1 MNTDNTTACLPKT
14 VKNNIGISGWFRRL
28 MVITSILGLGSC
40 NVLTLFNDKI
50 HTAAFST
57 LKSLMSSVLADD
69 AVAAITRRSSMIRRQ
84 SDVAMATK
92 NLMEEKAGL
101 LARNKSLD
109 LRYAE
114 LQKVNREVVDKHE
127 ELKRVSQLKASSV
140 KKVSSRLAVRSAR
153 SASRNVSASAAEAIP
168 WIGAAIV
175 VAEVGWDVY
184 DACETMK
191 DANELNSIFGN
202 EPEDQ
207 SKVCGM
213 KVPTKDELLATVKT
227 DWQSTYKTA
236 AEVLNSAGHGVVS
249 ITPPRV
255 SWSDLKG
262 SVCSVLGSVPMIC
275 S

>member
-1 MNTDNTTACLPKT
+1 MSTSDTTACLPKPVT
-14 VKNNIGISGWFRRL
+14 NNIGISGWLRRL

-40 NVLTLFNDKI
+40 NVLTLFNENF
-50 HTAAFST
+50 HTTAFST
-57 LKSLMSSVLADD
+57 LQSAMSSVLSDD
-69 AVAAITRRSSMIRRQ
+69 VVAAITRKSSMILRR
-84 SDVAMATK
+84 SDVAIATK

-101 LARNKSLD
+101 LAKNKSLD

-114 LQKVNREVVDKHE
+114 LQRVNREVVDKHE
-127 ELKRVSQLKASSV
+127 ELKRVSQLKATSV

-191 DANELNSIFGN
+191 DVNELNRIFGN
-202 EPEDQ
+202 DPEDQ

-213 KVPTKDELLATVKT
+213 KVPTKDELLSTVKT
-227 DWQSTYKTA
+227 DWQSTYKAA
-236 AEVLNSAGHGVVS
+236 AETLNSAGHSVVS

-275 S
+275 P